1 MKRHAVAVVV
11 VLSMLLGS
19 AMFITPVSA
28 HPMAPQGFWSGLEKT
43 ILKQIIG
50 LLDPQAFERLQVI
63 LQLVVGTTFR

>member
-1 MKRHAVAVVV
+1 VKRHAVAVVV

-43 ILKQIIG
+43 ILKQIVG
-50 LLDPQAFERLQVI
+50 SDPQAFERLQFI
-63 LQLVVGTTFR
+63 LQHVIGWIAG